1 MIPLS
6 SRPKGHAA
14 LPPARDHPSLLAL
27 AGTPFWKLVVKQ
39 FDDLLVK
46 VCALIQVNGVLHAAA
61 HEDLWRMLRRASSA
75 PMLIQADREPSG
87 PELCCAYDMTQH
99 GRLPADF
106 DRCSSCGL
114 WHCSH
119 QWRAGG
125 QVRLTVRVLDIQA
138 SKRGC
143 IVLPVLQYHQTLGS
157 LHTNCSAS
165 ITSSSVEQPAA

>member
-1 MIPLS
+1 M
-6 SRPKGHAA
+6 
-14 LPPARDHPSLLAL
+14 
-27 AGTPFWKLVVKQ
+27 KQ

-46 VCALIQVNGVLHAAA
+46 VCALPQVNGVLNAAA

-75 PMLIQADREPSG
+75 SMLTEADREPPG
-87 PELCCAYDMTQH
+87 QELCYAHHMTQH
-99 GRLPADF
+99 GWLPADF

-119 QWRAGG
+119 QWRTGG
-125 QVRLTVRVLDIQA
+125 QVRLTAWVLDIQA
-138 SKRGC
+138 SKRGR
-143 IVLPVLQYHQTLGS
+143 IALPVLRYHQTLGS